1 MGSAFAMLILIPAE
15 SIDRYHVFG
24 WGILRP
30 LLILLLIISAIPKES
45 REGMGKWIGLHEL
58 ILIALISSPLLEM
71 MEHLFPIDPLVA
83 ATIIAVL
90 VAVVAS
96 NNYGRFSEYLSRYDF
111 DKGFLSTADAQTKP
125 SMPMIALFTFI
136 ITLIACTSALINHL
150 YLLD

>member
-1 MGSAFAMLILIPAE
+1 
-15 SIDRYHVFG
+15 
-24 WGILRP
+24 
-30 LLILLLIISAIPKES
+30 
-45 REGMGKWIGLHEL
+45 
-58 ILIALISSPLLEM
+58 
-71 MEHLFPIDPLVA
+71 LVA

-111 DKGFLSTADAQTKP
+111 DKSFFSTADAQTKP
-125 SMPMIALFTFI
+125 SMPMIVLFTFI